1 MWVIFLSTLYPE
13 TEDLLVASNE
23 IVLVKWIFII
33 LEEVTMILNW
43 YFNVLLHIYVLIW
56 IFIYLKLKAE
66 ISRCEKLKFD
76 NIQRFVEGMR
86 KEIVEW
92 WDKCFYSRE
101 QREQFTSY
109 FNGKTKQNCH

>member
-1 MWVIFLSTLYPE
+1 MLFSAVSIVFDLCSIAHLS
-13 TEDLLVASNE
+13 
-23 IVLVKWIFII
+23 
-33 LEEVTMILNW
+33 
-43 YFNVLLHIYVLIW
+43 FN
-56 IFIYLKLKAE
+56 LKLKAE

-109 FNGKTKQNCH
+109 FNGKT